1 MGSDG
6 KPRLEQKENIT
17 SRPWLKMQP
26 CCNQGRKAMQPRFP
40 LNSNSR
46 STIPIRSLRKRP
58 SQVLLTFFM
67 AILQYEDAASDRFPY
82 SHTHVSIHAQN
93 VLTLLP
99 SNEIVL
105 TKPRSL

>member
-1 MGSDG
+1 
-6 KPRLEQKENIT
+6 
-17 SRPWLKMQP
+17 MQP
-26 CCNQGRKAMQPRFP
+26 KFP
-40 LNSNSR
+40 LNSNSC
-46 STIPIRSLRKRP
+46 SNDSHPLTAKKT
-58 SQVLLTFFM
+58 SQILLTFFM

-93 VLTLLP
+93 VLALLP

>member
-1 MGSDG
+1 MQLGF
-6 KPRLEQKENIT
+6 PLEQ
-17 SRPWLKMQP
+17 
-26 CCNQGRKAMQPRFP
+26 P
-40 LNSNSR
+40 LHDS
-46 STIPIRSLRKRP
+46 IRSLRKRP

-99 SNEIVL
+99 SNEIIL
-105 TKPRSL
+105 TKPRSLVEGSRG